1 MDRASSR
8 LRVLAL
14 LVALMFVALSTR
26 LWFLQVLATDRFEKD
41 ARSNSV
47 RIVATDPLRGKIYDD
62 HNRVLVGN
70 HASIVVRVN
79 RAELGAQPEAVERQ
93 LASLL
98 GIKVDE
104 LRTKLRTKLYYAY
117 QPIPVAVY
125 TDTKVP
131 RGQKMPT
138 GQAVE
143 AAISEHPE
151 EYPGVDVVHT
161 SVRSYPHTRLAAQ
174 ILGYLG
180 PIDQHE
186 YEQLK
191 DKGYGLSDQIGRA
204 GLEQVYESYLRGE
217 PGKQKYIVNS
227 DGDTLR
233 VLGGI
238 PATPG
243 DDLRLTLDVPSQ
255 RAVEQELQRG
265 LIQART
271 LKDSNGQPLKA
282 NAAAVVVMD
291 AHTGGITAMAS
302 LPSYDPTWWVNGPT
316 KAQRAYLNSPNYTP
330 MIDRAMQLPYIPGS
344 TFKPITGLAAVKE
357 GFASLSPGSYYYCS
371 GAYTSPGDLSGTEF
385 HNWTSANLG
394 YMSLAEAL
402 RISCDTV
409 FYRLGTPFWAHYAE
423 NQGSPDAELLQRDL
437 REWGFG
443 APTGIDLPAEASGL
457 VPDAAWAEANPKI
470 FPFGPVPGLDIRT
483 MIGST
488 YVTATPLQM
497 AEAYA
502 AIANGGHLCR
512 PHVVASVRAPNGSVV
527 KGPDAKCD
535 RTLPYTPTQ
544 LTYIRNALASVVTS
558 GTAACPFEGF
568 PLSQVAVAG
577 KTGTAERPPH
587 QDTSWF
593 VAMVGKPGQEP
604 DYVVATMVE
613 QGGFGSQVAAPITR
627 AIIERLSGL
636 GETPHPGCAL
646 MGDR

>member
-1 MDRASSR
+1 MDKASSR

-62 HNRVLVGN
+62 HNRVLVAN

-79 RAELGAQPEAVERQ
+79 RSELGAQPEAVQRQ
-93 LASLL
+93 LATLL
-98 GIKVDE
+98 GIKIE
-104 LRTKLRTKLYYAY
+104 QLRAKLRTKLYYSY

-125 TDTKVP
+125 TDSKLLP
-131 RGQKMPT
+131 GQKMT
-138 GQAVE
+138 RGQAVE
-143 AAISEHPE
+143 AYISEHPNE
-151 EYPGVDVVHT
+151 FPGVDVVQT
-161 SVRSYPHTRLAAQ
+161 SVRSYPHTRLGAQ

-180 PIDQHE
+180 PIDAQE
-186 YEQLK
+186 YAQLK

-204 GLEQVYESYLRGE
+204 GLEQVYEPYLRGE

-227 DGDTLR
+227 DGDTIR

-243 DDLRLTLDVPSQ
+243 DDLHLTLDVPSQ

-265 LIQART
+265 LIQARKLT
-271 LKDSNGQPLKA
+271 DSNNQPLKA
-282 NAAAVVVMD
+282 NAGAVVVMD
-291 AHTGGITAMAS
+291 AHTGGIIAMAS

-316 KAQRAYLNSPNYTP
+316 KAERSYLNSTNYTP
-330 MIDRAMQLPYIPGS
+330 MINRAIQLPYIPGS

-357 GFASLSPGSYYYCS
+357 GFASLSSGSYYDCS
-371 GAYTSPGDLSGTEF
+371 STYTSPGDESGTEF
-385 HNWTSANLG
+385 HNWTTANLG
-394 YMSLAEAL
+394 YMSIAEAL

-409 FYRLGTPFWAHYAE
+409 FYRFGTPFWAHYAE
-423 NQGSPDAELLQRDL
+423 NQGSPDAEILQRDL
-437 REWGFG
+437 RDWGFG
-443 APTGIDLPAEASGL
+443 TQTGIDLPAEATGL
-457 VPDAAWAEANPKI
+457 VPDAAWAEANPKL

-512 PHVVASVRAPNGSVV
+512 PHIVESVRAPDGSVV
-527 KGPDAKCD
+527 KAPDAKCD
-535 RTLPYTPTQ
+535 RTLPYAPTQ
-544 LTYIRNALASVVTS
+544 LTYIRNALATVTTG
-558 GTAACPFEGF
+558 GTAACPFTGF
-568 PLSQVAVAG
+568 PFSQVAVAG
-577 KTGTAERPPH
+577 KTGTAERPTH

-593 VAMVGKPGQEP
+593 VAMVGAPGQEP

-613 QGGFGSQVAAPITR
+613 QGGFGSQVAVPITR
-627 AIIERLSGL
+627 SIIERLSGL
-636 GETPHPGCAL
+636 GETPHPGCAAPP
-646 MGDR
+646 DR

>member
-1 MDRASSR
+1 MEKASSR

-41 ARSNSV
+41 ARTNSV
-47 RIVATDPLRGKIYDD
+47 RIIATEPLRGKIYDD

-70 HASIVVRVN
+70 DASIVVRVN
-79 RAELGAQPEAVERQ
+79 RSKLGPQPEAVERR
-93 LASLL
+93 LANLL
-98 GIKVDE
+98 RMKVEE
-104 LRTKLRTKLYYAY
+104 LRTNLRTNQYFSY

-125 TDTKVP
+125 TETKP
-131 RGQKMPT
+131 LSGQKMSL

-143 AAISEHPE
+143 AAISEHPAQF
-151 EYPGVDVVHT
+151 PGVDVTHT
-161 SVRSYPHTRLAAQ
+161 SVRSYPHDRLAAQ

-180 PIDQHE
+180 PINRHE
-186 YEQLK
+186 YARLAE
-191 DKGYGLSDQIGRA
+191 KGYAQSDQIGRS
-204 GLEQVYESYLRGE
+204 GLEQVYEPYLRGV

-227 DGDTLR
+227 DGDTIR

-243 DDLRLTLDVPSQ
+243 DDLHLTLDVPSQ

-265 LIQART
+265 LLAARKLT
-271 LKDSNGQPLKA
+271 DSNNDPLRA
-282 NAAAVVVMD
+282 NAGAVVVMN
-291 AHTGGITAMAS
+291 AHTGGIIAMAS
-302 LPSYDPTWWVNGPT
+302 QPSYDPSWLVNGPT
-316 KAQRAYLNSPNYTP
+316 KAEQKYLYSPVYTP
-330 MIDRAMQLPYIPGS
+330 MINRAIQLPYIPGS

-357 GFASLSPGSYYYCS
+357 GFASLTGYYDCSPTYIQ
-371 GAYTSPGDLSGTEF
+371 PGDVSGTEF
-385 HNWTSANLG
+385 HNWTTFDLG
-394 YMSLAEAL
+394 PMTLHTAL
-402 RISCDTV
+402 EKSCDTV
-409 FYRLGTPFWAHYAE
+409 FYRFGTPFWTHYAE

-437 REWGFG
+437 REWNFG
-443 APTGIDLPAEASGL
+443 SPTGIDLPAESSGL

-512 PHVVASVRAPNGSVV
+512 PHLVASVKAPDGAVV
-527 KGPDAKCD
+527 KSPDAKCD
-535 RTLPYTPTQ
+535 RTLPYTESQ
-544 LTYIRNALASVVTS
+544 LSYIRTALASVVTS

-568 PLSQVAVAG
+568 PFSEVSVAG

-593 VAMVGKPGQEP
+593 IAMVGKPGQQP

-613 QGGFGSQVAAPITR
+613 QGGFGSQVAAPIAR
-627 AIIERLSGL
+627 SVIERLEGL
-636 GETPHPGCAL
+636 SDTPHPGCSL
-646 MGDR
+646 NDR

>member
-47 RIVATDPLRGKIYDD
+47 RIIATDPLRGKVYDD
-62 HNRVLVGN
+62 HNRVLVAN

-79 RAELGAQPEAVERQ
+79 RSELGAQPEAVERG

-98 GIKVDE
+98 HIHVKE
-104 LRTKLRTKLYYAY
+104 LRAKLRTKLYYAY

-125 TDTKVP
+125 TDSKLLP
-131 RGQKMPT
+131 GQKMT
-138 GQAVE
+138 RGQAVE
-143 AAISEHPE
+143 AYISEHPDE
-151 EYPGVDVVHT
+151 FPGVDVVQT

-174 ILGYLG
+174 ILGYMG
-180 PIDQHE
+180 PINAQE
-186 YEQLK
+186 YAQLK

-204 GLEQVYESYLRGE
+204 GLEQVYEQYLRGE

-227 DGDTLR
+227 DGDTIR

-238 PATPG
+238 AATPG
-243 DDLRLTLDVPSQ
+243 DDLHLTLDVPTQ
-255 RAVEQELQRG
+255 RAVEQELERG
-265 LIQART
+265 LIAARQLT
-271 LKDSNGQPLKA
+271 DSNNQPLKA
-282 NAAAVVVMD
+282 NAGAVVVMD
-291 AHTGGITAMAS
+291 AHTGGIVAMAS

-316 KAQRAYLNSPNYTP
+316 KAERSYLNSPNYTP
-330 MIDRAMQLPYIPGS
+330 MINRAIQLPYIPGS

-357 GFASLSPGSYYYCS
+357 GFASTSPGSYYLCS
-371 GAYTSPGDLSGTEF
+371 GTYTQPGDTSGTIF
-385 HNWTSANLG
+385 HNWAPTNT
-394 YMSLAEAL
+394 YMTLADAL
-402 RISCDTV
+402 RVSCDTV
-409 FYRLGTPFWAHYAE
+409 FYRFGTPFWTHYAD
-423 NQGSPDAELLQRDL
+423 NQGSPDAELLQNDL

-443 APTGIDLPAEASGL
+443 EPTGIDLPAEAAGL
-457 VPDAAWAEANPKI
+457 VPDAAWAQANPTI
-470 FPFGPVPGLDIRT
+470 FPYGPIPGLDIRT

-497 AEAYA
+497 AEAYG
-502 AIANGGHLCR
+502 AIANDGHLCR
-512 PHVVASVRAPNGSVV
+512 PHLVESVRAPDGSVV
-527 KGPDAKCD
+527 KAPDAKCD

-544 LTYIRNALASVVTS
+544 LTYIRNALATVTTS
-558 GTAACPFEGF
+558 GTAACPFAGF
-568 PLSQVAVAG
+568 PFSQVAVAG

-593 VAMVGKPGQEP
+593 VAMAGKPGQQP
-604 DYVVATMVE
+604 DYVIATMVE

-627 AIIERLSGL
+627 AIIERMYGL
-636 GETPHPGCAL
+636 DQTPHPGCTL
-646 MGDR
+646 VKDH